1 MVEVQTVGRTRH
13 ITQSYTPFCNA
24 FCCAVTLIYFITQN
38 HERVTMMNETALV
51 VIDENDWTDEEES
64 HSMEPLEEESAS
76 PASSPQ
82 RSPQMKTK
90 RIRQPEPPQWWVVLR
105 YLLAASVAVGLTL
118 TCPGETRLW
127 SRNDP
132 DRDQDYSLTLDWERV
147 AEVIFFSVLTLIAF
161 FALQGSDPGYLTA
174 DMVNDLSLE
183 DGTSLMGTTM
193 DEKDTPDDGNL
204 QDIELATMTK
214 TDPITR
220 RHSPM
225 HRAVDPLAPPP
236 SLSFQSHDDDTPTA
250 NSASASATFRGM
262 RRKNCDT
269 CHFNPP
275 LRSHHCKICNRCVA
289 TFDHHCGFV
298 GTCIGERN
306 HCRFWWFLTA
316 QASAFWVMS
325 ATVGS
330 SSLGF
335 STLFRTV
342 SSWEVLARVCVAK
355 LYLYTLT
362 FCAVLMVIIH
372 TFFAVGNLTTFEC
385 TKGSKHLDYLQ
396 GTQPMDLPFSK
407 GVIYNLR
414 HFCCI
419 RDALCSYLA
428 SGGAAKWMPEK
439 WLPPG
444 KIIRDSEDWWE
455 HPWQNK
461 YWSCC

>member
-1 MVEVQTVGRTRH
+1 
-13 ITQSYTPFCNA
+13 
-24 FCCAVTLIYFITQN
+24 
-38 HERVTMMNETALV
+38 MMNETALV
-51 VIDENDWTDEEES
+51 VIDENDRKGEGGEEIQ
-64 HSMEPLEEESAS
+64 SMHPLEERSNS

-82 RSPQMKTK
+82 RSASTRKK
-90 RIRQPEPPQWWVVLR
+90 RTPQPEPQWWVVLR

-118 TCPGETRLW
+118 TCPGETSLW
-127 SRNDP
+127 SRKN
-132 DRDQDYSLTLDWERV
+132 QDKDSVSLTLDWERV
-147 AEVIFFSVLTLIAF
+147 AEVLFFSALTLIAF

-183 DGTSLMGTTM
+183 DGASLMCTNI
-193 DEKDTPDDGNL
+193 DEKDAPDDGSS
-204 QDIELATMTK
+204 QDIELGAMTK

-225 HRAVDPLAPPP
+225 NRAYDPLSPP
-236 SLSFQSHDDDTPTA
+236 SLSLQSQEEDNHTA
-250 NSASASATFRGM
+250 KAASAPFRGM

-269 CHFNPP
+269 CQFHPP

-298 GTCIGERN
+298 GTCIGEKN

-335 STLFRTV
+335 STLVRTV
-342 SSWEVLARVCVAK
+342 SWEIARVCAAK

-362 FCAVLMVIIH
+362 FCAVLMAIIH
-372 TFFAVGNLTTFEC
+372 TFNAVGNLTTFEC
-385 TKGSKHLDYLQ
+385 TKGARHLDYLQ

-407 GVIYNLR
+407 GVIYNVR
-414 HFCCI
+414 HFCCQ
-419 RDALCSYLA
+419 RDAACSYLA

>member
-1 MVEVQTVGRTRH
+1 
-13 ITQSYTPFCNA
+13 
-24 FCCAVTLIYFITQN
+24 
-38 HERVTMMNETALV
+38 MMNETALA
-51 VIDENDWTDEEES
+51 VIDENDEEES
-64 HSMEPLEEESAS
+64 QSMHSLEEGST
-76 PASSPQ
+76 SPQ
-82 RSPQMKTK
+82 RSLQTSSMKKK
-90 RIRQPEPPQWWVVLR
+90 RTRQPEPQWWVVLR
-105 YLLAASVAVGLTL
+105 YLLAASVAVGFTL

-127 SRNDP
+127 SRQ
-132 DRDQDYSLTLDWERV
+132 DRDSVSLTIDWERV
-147 AEVIFFSVLTLIAF
+147 AEVIFFSVLTLVAF

-183 DGTSLMGTTM
+183 DGASLMGATM
-193 DEKDTPDDGNL
+193 DEKDLQGDDKL
-204 QDIELATMTK
+204 QDIELAAMSK
-214 TDPITR
+214 TDPITQ
-220 RHSPM
+220 RHSPL
-225 HRAVDPLAPPP
+225 HRAVDPLSPP
-236 SLSFQSHDDDTPTA
+236 SLSFQSQDEDTHTA
-250 NSASASATFRGM
+250 KSASVTFHGM

-269 CHFNPP
+269 CQFNPP

-306 HCRFWWFLTA
+306 HCRFWWFLSA

-342 SSWEVLARVCVAK
+342 SWEIARVCVAK

-362 FCAVLMVIIH
+362 FCAVLMVMIH
-372 TFFAVGNLTTFEC
+372 TFFAVGNLTMFEC

-407 GVIYNLR
+407 GVIDNLR
-414 HFCCI
+414 HFCCQ

-428 SGGAAKWMPEK
+428 SGGAAKWTPEK